1 MPQSYN
7 ILNQSVAYW
16 GRLNSHHCQ
25 LSFCPSYDFM
35 SSGAQSYKKG
45 ARISHSLVSVQ
56 TQLKL
61 NRQL

>member
-1 MPQSYN
+1 MQMPQSYN

-25 LSFCPSYDFM
+25 LSLCPSYDFM

-45 ARISHSLVSVQ
+45 AGYLTHWSLSR
-56 TQLKL
+56 LS
-61 NRQL
+61 